1 MWVNFVIAVMSYN
14 HQNEQT
20 SPFMVWLNGKKNS
33 APVNFVL
40 ESLKNGHE
48 SLKLVSKMA
57 LKKLNSNLGP
67 FHPENQEYLFRCS
80 VAPGNFLLAQPL
92 KKSCSIHFFSKHIFF
107 L

>member
-14 HQNEQT
+14 HQNGQT
-20 SPFMVWLNGKKNS
+20 GPFMVRVNGKKNS
-33 APVNFVL
+33 ALVNFVL

-57 LKKLNSNLGP
+57 LKKLNTNLGP

-80 VAPGNFLLAQPL
+80 VAPGNFLLAL
-92 KKSCSIHFFSKHIFF
+92 RFKKSCSIYLFSKRIF
-107 L
+107 